1 MIISLWLKF
10 WVFFPFMDC
19 FFVEFNHIFNRT
31 DCRNIF
37 PLHGPLYC
45 GILNWAFL
53 PFFIHT
59 VYMSIWQLH
68 GNIPCEAPFCFYL
81 WIDTHTHTGYR
92 NCEKLVFLL
101 LSKGVS
107 SPSSFP
113 NWNCYFHILLQQGME
128 KPQVLLYLIIN
139 VVMPWRGRHSYSE
152 IQDFILAMIKP
163 SLVLA
168 AGRCNSS
175 HNTVQ
180 TRCQYLVWIECIL
193 KVLSESPV
201 KMIPIWT
208 LTY

>member
-1 MIISLWLKF
+1 MWSRTLACIYRLFHMLIQIF
-10 WVFFPFMDC
+10 I
-19 FFVEFNHIFNRT
+19 NH
-31 DCRNIF
+31 
-37 PLHGPLYC
+37 
-45 GILNWAFL
+45 
-53 PFFIHT
+53 
-59 VYMSIWQLH
+59 SI
-68 GNIPCEAPFCFYL
+68 A
-81 WIDTHTHTGYR
+81 
-92 NCEKLVFLL
+92 
-101 LSKGVS
+101 
-107 SPSSFP
+107 SSFP
-113 NWNCYFHILLQQGME
+113 LLTSLGNCYFHILLQQGME

-201 KMIPIWT
+201 KMIPI
-208 LTY
+208 